1 MSETVKLGKVSMT
14 LGGEY
19 KSSQSYDK
27 LTCVYYEGSSWA
39 SKKAVPAGVA
49 PTAVNSAYWQKVSDR
64 GAQGPQGQ
72 SYVDKE
78 LVPIVNDLTTGGS
91 ANVLSAEQGK
101 VLDGKLTEL
110 SEETKKISEDIYTE
124 SRKERVVQG
133 SGWDRIDI
141 EPIQLGETI
150 ESVYLN
156 GELFN
161 GRVYF
166 FNAAGQTNVSSFP
179 YVSDAVYNQV
189 TLGQTG
195 EIKIVS
201 LSLNKDS
208 IESRLMVLDAEKVGK
223 KSINLFDKSQEGI
236 VGAYVGSDLT
246 LSKANNCVASH
257 LIPIKPNTLYSWNAK
272 SYDSNNIRFVAED
285 GVTGLS
291 PLNEQGEA
299 VNPNVA
305 NYGLILSPSNAAY
318 FQFTIDFLGRVN
330 IAESACLI
338 ESDIFIEQYVPYG
351 LYADVDEFPP
361 QFRDLPQ
368 RVNALEHGSENPLL
382 GKSIY
387 FCGDS
392 IMNGLLVDAD
402 RRLYN
407 QIADKYGMVANNKSL
422 DGSVFFY
429 PMNNNRESIYWQLTQ
444 IPSDADYII
453 IQGGVNGINMTN
465 PNSTPYFP
473 MGEMTDSYKSEFD
486 LSTQLGCVE
495 AICKYLYDNFSGKK
509 FGFIITYQIEST
521 YEAYLKYWKPKAD
534 SIVKVL
540 EKWGI
545 PYIDWRQSGVN
556 LTANSQKY
564 GFSVFDYEEFSESK
578 NYNLDDK
585 VRYNNIGY
593 KAKVAIAAGKPFDA
607 SQWQQLSTKAEE
619 HDTWHCNALA
629 YDLLSYQTGKW
640 IETL

>member
-1 MSETVKLGKVSMT
+1 MAKKIIKAQMKQRRDTKANWEATNPVLLDGELGI
-14 LGGEY
+14 
-19 KSSQSYDK
+19 
-27 LTCVYYEGSSWA
+27 
-39 SKKAVPAGVA
+39 
-49 PTAVNSAYWQKVSDR
+49 VSDDPNLYKVGDGSTAWNSLPFR
-64 GAQGPQGQ
+64 GFDGT
-72 SYVDKE
+72 
-78 LVPIVNDLTTGGS
+78 LVHTTGDSKTAAMSQKGVTEEL
-91 ANVLSAEQGK
+91 AKLSGEIYAEQ
-101 VLDGKLTEL
+101 
-110 SEETKKISEDIYTE
+110 
-124 SRKERVVQG
+124 RKERVVQG
-133 SGWDRIDI
+133 SGWDRIAI

-179 YVSDAVYNQV
+179 FVSDAVYNQV

-201 LSLNKDS
+201 LSLNKNS
-208 IESRLMVLDAEKVGK
+208 IESRLDNVGNELMTLDAEKVGK
-223 KSINLFDKSQEGI
+223 KPINLFDKSQDGI
-236 VGAYVGSDLT
+236 SGSYVGSDLT
-246 LSKANNCVASH
+246 MGKANNCIASP
-257 LIPIKPNTLYSWNAK
+257 LIPIKPNTLYSWNANGF
-272 SYDSNNIRFVAED
+272 DNNCIRFVAEN
-285 GVTGLS
+285 GTTGLA
-291 PLNEQGEA
+291 PLDQQGNA
-299 VNPNVA
+299 VNMNVA

-330 IAESACLI
+330 IADSACLI
-338 ESDIFIEQYVPYG
+338 ESDTYIEQYVPYS

-368 RVNALEHGSENPLL
+368 RVDTLEHGSKNPLL

-392 IMNGLLVDAD
+392 IMNGILVDAD

-453 IQGGVNGINMTN
+453 IQGGVNGVNMTN

-521 YEAYLKYWKPKAD
+521 YEAYLNYWKPKAD

-564 GFSVFDYEEFSESK
+564 GFSVLDYEEFSESK

-607 SQWQQLSTKAEE
+607 SQWQQISTKAEE